1 MESFQNEL
9 EMRKRQT
16 LAAKPTEIMQEQKKK
31 RIVRLKQSSFL
42 DPRLLCKSTL
52 GKKIHTPKKKTH
64 KDDISTIV
72 QRKSHRNH
80 QVNLSEIV
88 PDFISREKSRPK
100 SVINNSFLT
109 LSYTKLKKKPKKDQ
123 KILTS
128 TDMQNDIKSFKQSSN
143 PSTINKIIKKSLKN
157 AHRQKASLEKQQKLS
172 QLLKEIKKNEIDY
185 QNKQIRLQNS
195 IKTKKSKNRS
205 NNRSSPGLDLNNI
218 STMITENSHKHK
230 SKTAFSVDSTKTNK
244 RSRSVE
250 SKARDASILAYMK
263 KKKIQLRKEKEE
275 EKIKKSAIKAV
286 KIGKLKNL
294 DCFIRDLKEKSVDE
308 SFESDFMS
316 SDREKKREINRNI
329 SFICE
334 DLSEQSG
341 KDYDYE
347 GETTIFKDLSENE
360 NKVTET
366 REEVIERYVKWKKD
380 RDMHNQTPKIN
391 NFISDMKI
399 FRQEGINCW
408 GKTKDNVV
416 LSEEKVLDL
425 GVKACEKVKEAD
437 ISKCENIE
445 VKAVMKRK
453 AELIMEQVNT
463 INIKKKVERKRL
475 NFSGMSG
482 ITIIPNKPKINTK
495 GLLEEQLSWN
505 LALNFLIEQLQ
516 IYEITN
522 VSEFSEDIHDSL
534 MNTIQKKYSSLLN
547 YISGIFETKSSEIL
561 EFSTLE
567 EHSKFIQSTQKKK
580 LALHRILIEN
590 SEAYDVK
597 SFKPMEKESEHPVS
611 SESEEENEE
620 ENDEE
625 MKSGI
630 SHSRSLVRLHDEV
643 SSKHKKPDDKP
654 ENKDFSLSFGFERGL
669 SIENKDFSHKTPEEN
684 SETNPDFHLSLQKVD
699 SISDRINPFMD
710 FDKIKTFILSVFM
723 KIDTEKLIKDLNK
736 PLIKNPLTELDKLQ
750 ELQIGTPTETEIFI
764 FPELFCIESLIPD
777 ENYTDPL
784 AKNEKLFHKMLLHT
798 LNYLL
803 QQFRPFGYK
812 GLPFPWINYSKVP
825 KKPLIISQIIEK
837 VIMDMED
844 MNEMEI
850 GNFPDI
856 SFSNG
861 EANEA
866 LIIKIK
872 EKQLEKTLFYEAFYE
887 DYKWVDYEFEETQ
900 VKIDITDMILHDLA
914 EEIINFNL

>member
-9 EMRKRQT
+9 EMRKRQI
-16 LAAKPTEIMQEQKKK
+16 PTAQTSEIMQELKKK
-31 RIVRLKQSSFL
+31 RIVKLKKSSLL
-42 DPRLLCKSTL
+42 DSRLLCKSII

-64 KDDISTIV
+64 KGDISTV
-72 QRKSHRNH
+72 VHRKSHRNH
-80 QVNLSEIV
+80 QVNLSEII
-88 PDFISREKSRPK
+88 PDFIPREKSRPK
-100 SVINNSFLT
+100 SVINKSFLT
-109 LSYTKLKKKPKKDQ
+109 SV
-123 KILTS
+123 
-128 TDMQNDIKSFKQSSN
+128 DMQNNIKVFKRYSN
-143 PSTINKIIKKSLKN
+143 PSIIDQIVKKSLKK

-195 IKTKKSKNRS
+195 TKIKKSKNKP

-218 STMITENSHKHK
+218 STMITEKSHKYK
-230 SKTAFSVDSTKTNK
+230 SKMNLSVDLPKTSK

-263 KKKIQLRKEKEE
+263 KKKIQLQKEKEE
-275 EKIKKSAIKAV
+275 EKIKKSAAKAV
-286 KIGKLKNL
+286 KVGKLRKL

-308 SFESDFMS
+308 SFGSDFMS
-316 SDREKKREINRNI
+316 SDRGKNREINRNI

-334 DLSEQSG
+334 DLSEQSE
-341 KDYDYE
+341 KDYE

-360 NKVTET
+360 NKITET
-366 REEVIERYVKWKKD
+366 REEVIERYVRWKKD
-380 RDMHNQTPKIN
+380 RDVHNQTPKIKS
-391 NFISDMKI
+391 FISDVKI
-399 FRQEGINCW
+399 CRQEEINCW
-408 GKTKDNVV
+408 GEIKENVV
-416 LSEEKVLDL
+416 LSKEKVLNL
-425 GVKACEKVKEAD
+425 GVEACKKIREAEVC
-437 ISKCENIE
+437 KCENIE
-445 VKAVMKRK
+445 VKAVMKK
-453 AELIMEQVNT
+453 KPELIIDQFNVISVKNK
-463 INIKKKVERKRL
+463 IERKKL
-475 NFSGMSG
+475 SFSGMSG
-482 ITIIPNKPKINTK
+482 ITVVPAKPKINTK

-516 IYEITN
+516 VYEITN
-522 VSEFSEDIHDSL
+522 VSEFSEEIHDSL

-547 YISGIFETKSSEIL
+547 YISGIFETKSAEIL

-580 LALHRILIEN
+580 LILHRILIEN
-590 SEAYDVK
+590 SETCDLG
-597 SFKPMEKESEHPVS
+597 SFKPRALESEHPVS
-611 SESEEENEE
+611 SESEEEKDED
-620 ENDEE
+620 DEE
-625 MKSGI
+625 IKSGI

-643 SSKHKKPDDKP
+643 SSKHKKPEDKP
-654 ENKDFSLSFGFERGL
+654 ESKDFSLSFGFEVGL
-669 SIENKDFSHKTPEEN
+669 SIENKDFSSKTPEEN
-684 SETNPDFHLSLQKVD
+684 PQQKHNFHLSLQKID

-710 FDKIKTFILSVFM
+710 FDRIKTFILTIFT
-723 KIDTEKLIKDLNK
+723 KINTEKLIEDLEK

-750 ELQIGTPTETEIFI
+750 EFQIGTPTETEITV
-764 FPELFCIESLIPD
+764 FPELFCIKNLIPD
-777 ENYTDPL
+777 ENYTGPL
-784 AKNEKLFHKMLLHT
+784 AQNEKLFHKMLLHT

-803 QQFRPFGYK
+803 QQFRPFGYR

-837 VIMDMED
+837 VILDMED

-856 SFSNG
+856 SFSNS
-861 EANEA
+861 EANET

-914 EEIINFNL
+914 EEIINLNL